1 MAAAVTVLL
10 AGVLLGPPAHAA
22 PSGFVPFGDF
32 LSEMRQADF
41 ARVQVA
47 GKAGVVRD
55 AAAFAEMRS
64 HVLTM
69 YDGVRVRHSYLAREG
84 YFDCVTIESQP
95 GVKALGGKEIATPPP
110 PASMAVKQNSD
121 ALAAQSPLMLGDKD
135 AFGNAISCPDGTI
148 PMRRITMERLSKFA
162 TLKDFLAKSPD
173 ARSQGLPMPSM
184 KAQVDPYVHH
194 YAVGY
199 QFAPSRG
206 GQSSLALYNPA
217 GPGFSL
223 SQQWYLA
230 GGQSVEGGWVKYSP
244 SWGDRSVTFI
254 YFTADNYVST
264 GCYNL
269 DCPGFVQINPNWP
282 LGGGWSAYSV
292 PGGPQYQFTLQWQW
306 YAGNWW
312 MFLQGAG
319 AMEAVGYYPGYIYNG
334 GPLGNAADLVEY
346 GGEVANVFGYWPPMG
361 SGAYAGSGWPWTA
374 YQHTVFYLAAG
385 GPSVWASLSPIQ
397 TVPAYYTFA
406 FTPASAG
413 WNWGSF
419 FYFGGPGGP

>member
-1 MAAAVTVLL
+1 MAAAVAVVLV
-10 AGVLLGPPAHAA
+10 GVLLGPHAHAA
-22 PSGFVPFGDF
+22 PPGFIPFGDF
-32 LSEMRQADF
+32 LSEMRQASY
-41 ARVQVA
+41 ATALAA
-47 GKAGVVRD
+47 GKAGAVRD
-55 AAAFAEMRS
+55 AAAFAEMRT
-64 HVLTM
+64 HVLQM
-69 YDGVRVRHSYLAREG
+69 YDGVRVRHSYLAEEG
-84 YFDCVTIESQP
+84 YFDCVTVESQP
-95 GVKALGGKEIATPPP
+95 SLKALGGKPIATPPT
-110 PASMAVKQNSD
+110 PAQLAGQTKGEQ
-121 ALAAQSPLMLGDKD
+121 AAQSPLLLGDKD
-135 AFGNAISCPDGTI
+135 AFGNAISCPQGTI
-148 PMRRITMERLSKFA
+148 PMKRITMERLGKFA
-162 TLKDFLAKSPD
+162 TLKDFLAKTPHSR
-173 ARSQGLPMPSM
+173 AQGLPKPEA
-184 KAQVDPYVHH
+184 KTNADPYAHH

-199 QFAPSRG
+199 QFTAAHG

-269 DCPGFVQINPNWP
+269 DCPGFVQINGNWP

-292 PGGPQYQFTLQWQW
+292 PGGAQYQFTLQWKW

-319 AMEAVGYYPGYIYNG
+319 ALEAVGYYPGYLYNG
-334 GPLGNAADLVEY
+334 GPLSYAADLVEY

-361 SGAYAGSGWPWTA
+361 SGNYAASAWPWTA
-374 YQHTVFYLAAG
+374 YQHTVFYISTG
-385 GPSVWASLSPIQ
+385 GPSVWSSLGPIQ
-397 TVPAYYTFA
+397 TVPGYYTFT

-419 FYFGGPGGP
+419 LYFGGPGGP